1 MKKKVP
7 RDEQK
12 AETRDALV
20 RAAAAEMAEKGI
32 EAASLNQICARAGF
46 TRGAFYVH
54 FRDREELVAAVVERV
69 LGDFQELML
78 PDDAS
83 APLGETIGRFVA
95 AVLAGTPEAVG
106 TARWKFHHTL
116 TACATAPTIRKTYNA
131 LQYRKLD
138 RLTDGARAGQKNG
151 TVRRDVSARSLAEIL
166 LVMTLGVSAATDLGL
181 DIDYAAGGVALRKL
195 LVAPRG

>member
-1 MKKKVP
+1 MKKKVA
-7 RDEQK
+7 REEQK

-32 EAASLNQICARAGF
+32 EAASLNQICDRAGF

-69 LGDFQELML
+69 LGEFQATLL
-78 PDDAS
+78 PADTPS
-83 APLGETIGRFVA
+83 ELGETIGRFVA

-106 TARWKFHHTL
+106 TSRWKFHHTL
-116 TACATAPTIRKTYNA
+116 TACATAPTIRKKYNA
-131 LQYRKLD
+131 LQYRARD
-138 RLTDGARAGQKNG
+138 RLAEGARAGQKDG
-151 TVRRDVSARSLAEIL
+151 TVRRDVTPRALAEIL

-181 DIDYAAGGVALRKL
+181 DVDYAAGGAALRKL
-195 LVAPRG
+195 LAPRG